1 MEKSSALRAKFPT
14 LPIAAEK
21 IAGLVVRNRGTLDGS
36 TDEADPGGNYPS
48 VLVAVDG
55 EIELISTDHIRT
67 IGATDYFSA
76 DMQGS
81 IKANELI
88 RCVRF
93 LKKPFPS

>member
-67 IGATDYFSA
+67 VDATDYFSA
-76 DMQGS
+76 DTPGK
-81 IKANELI
+81 IKAMNSFA
-88 RCVRF
+88 VF
-93 LKKPFPS
+93 DF